1 MNQAKNTAIAK
12 NGGVSI
18 CNRKR
23 SVNGT
28 DNEHDEIA
36 SNENIS
42 RLTTLPVPLLYVA
55 KSFGQANLYVTVNAE
70 RIFVKQIK
78 IVKQMKIVKQTKIV
92 NKCNSILPATTTP
105 QC

>member
-1 MNQAKNTAIAK
+1 MVNHAANTANEK

-70 RIFVKQIK
+70 RIFATTK
-78 IVKQMKIVKQTKIV
+78 IVKTMRIVQPNENCQQMQ
-92 NKCNSILPATTTP
+92 
-105 QC
+105 

>member
-1 MNQAKNTAIAK
+1 MNQAKNTAMAK

-70 RIFVKQIK
+70 RIFATIK
-78 IVKQMKIVKQTKIV
+78 IANKTKLP
-92 NKCNSILPATTTP
+92 NK
-105 QC
+105 

>member
-1 MNQAKNTAIAK
+1 MSVTLLPQHRVVNQAKNTAMAK

-23 SVNGT
+23 SINDT
-28 DNEHDEIA
+28 DNEHEEIA

-78 IVKQMKIVKQTKIV
+78 IV

-105 QC
+105 QY